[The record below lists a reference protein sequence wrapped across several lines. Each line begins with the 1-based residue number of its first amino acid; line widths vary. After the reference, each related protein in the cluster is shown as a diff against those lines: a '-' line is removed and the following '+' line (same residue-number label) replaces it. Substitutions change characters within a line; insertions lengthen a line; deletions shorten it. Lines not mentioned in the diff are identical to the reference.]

1 MVRCHVDN
9 IPRRSSEASEAPEEE
24 NVNENF
30 GELTSPPVVVSSDDK
45 LVILSAAINV
55 SVHPPLLL
63 KLIFRLNL
71 TPAPVA
77 QETKLI
83 QIQFSRHPSI
93 LCAISLNQPLL
104 GLSIVVDL

>member
-9 IPRRSSEASEAPEEE
+9 IPQRTSEASEAPEEE

-30 GELTSPPVVVSSDDK
+30 GELTSPPVVVSSGDK

-83 QIQFSRHPSI
+83 QISRHPSI

-104 GLSIVVDL
+104 GLSIVIDL